1 MHRRQEPD
9 MPSQESPARDRLEP
23 GSLDKALA
31 DSFPASDPPS
41 QTSPVMATPSSAYI
55 SSGEAGELRIYRVI
69 ESKQAA
75 NPFAPSDASA
85 RWTPA
90 GTPCVYASLSPATA
104 MLEYLVHLEGRTPKQ
119 LLLAVGVIKADSVIS
134 EINEPSTWCELPYR
148 PEVQQVGKA
157 WIESGRSLA
166 MRVPSAICRDECN
179 VLINPAHEG
188 FAALQLLA
196 LRPVSIDERLR
207 T

>member
-1 MHRRQEPD
+1 
-9 MPSQESPARDRLEP
+9 MPSQDPPSRERLEP

-41 QTSPVMATPSSAYI
+41 QTSPVMATPSSAFI
-55 SSGEAGELRIYRVI
+55 STDESGELRIYRVI
-69 ESKQAA
+69 EPKQAA
-75 NPFAPSDASA
+75 EPFAATDTGA

-90 GTPCVYASLSPATA
+90 GTACVYASLSPATA
-104 MLEYLVHLEGRTPKQ
+104 ILEFLVHLEGRTPKD
-119 LLLAVGVIKADSVIS
+119 LLLAVGAIRAESVVS
-134 EINEPSTWCELPYR
+134 EINEPSTWCKLPYR

-157 WIESGRSLA
+157 WLESGRSLA

-179 VLINPAHEG
+179 VLINPGHAG
-188 FAALQLLA
+188 FAGLQLLA
-196 LRPVSIDERLR
+196 LRPLTIDERLR